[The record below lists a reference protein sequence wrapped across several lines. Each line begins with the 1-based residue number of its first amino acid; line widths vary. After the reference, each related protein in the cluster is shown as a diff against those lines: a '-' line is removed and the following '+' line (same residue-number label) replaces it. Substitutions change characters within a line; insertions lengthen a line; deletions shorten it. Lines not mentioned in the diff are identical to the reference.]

1 MQEVI
6 TMMDSITVGAKIK
19 MTEAVTGDYPVGSTA
34 TIIYIDD
41 MDNVFIE
48 WSDGKLSSFSDKQVI
63 HGFEKITPKYSAPIQ
78 EHIERI
84 SYFEDIMDRI
94 QAMDSTS
101 PERRKLLG
109 ELSAYYSSDAWKR
122 DFAADEA
129 GLLPKD
135 LKRGVL
141 SEDGIYNLLEESST
155 D

>member
-1 MQEVI
+1 
-6 TMMDSITVGAKIK
+6 MMASITVGANIR

-34 TIIYIDD
+34 TILYIDE

-48 WSDGKLSSFSDKQVI
+48 WSDGKLSKFSDKQVI

-84 SYFEDIMDRI
+84 THYEKIMDRV
-94 QAMDSTS
+94 QALDSNS
-101 PERRKLLG
+101 PEHKKLLG
-109 ELSAYYSSDAWKR
+109 ELSAYYISDAWKR